1 VPSPGQ
7 PGRILGAVA
16 VIAFDVNETLL
27 ELGALDSLLGG
38 PDKRSRW
45 FGLMLQVAFVGGLT
59 GNYIDFS
66 TAQKAAL
73 KMLGLGREDEVL
85 AKMRRLPL
93 HPDVEPALD
102 RLTDFTLVALTN
114 SPLPVATAQLES
126 AGIASRFAAI
136 LSADQV
142 RALKPRREAYEHVA
156 STLGVAVGDIRL
168 VAAHGWDIAGALA
181 AGCRAAFVRRPGAA
195 LIPVGAQ
202 PDIVGENLVDV
213 ADQIAKS
220 QSS

>member
-1 VPSPGQ
+1 
-7 PGRILGAVA
+7 LGPVA

-27 ELGALDSLLGG
+27 DLRALDSLLGG
-38 PDKRSRW
+38 SDKRSRW
-45 FGLMLQVAFVGGLT
+45 FGTMLQVAFVGGLT
-59 GNYIDFS
+59 GNYVDFS

-85 AKMRRLPL
+85 AQMRRLPL

-102 RLTDFTLVALTN
+102 LLTDFTLVALTN
-114 SPLPVATAQLES
+114 SPLDVATAQLES
-126 AGIASRFAAI
+126 AGIASRFNTI

-142 RALKPRREAYEHVA
+142 RALKPRREAYQLVA
-156 STLGVAVGDIRL
+156 SSLGVELDDVRL

-195 LIPVGAQ
+195 LIPVGAE
-202 PDIVGENLVDV
+202 PDIVGDDLVEV
-213 ADQIAKS
+213 ADQITKS
-220 QSS
+220 GS